1 MISKGIDPPENYNE
15 LDGKKITYQTE
26 TSFEKS
32 LKDINKKIGGG
43 IALIPCQTGQ
53 LAKQKLL
60 KGNVYGIVLDADEA
74 LNFNAL
80 NDQMF
85 QIAFPVSNVSKTAW
99 AVEKGNP
106 LKQEVENFFEIITIN
121 GILDEIFYKKFEI
134 PILKKEFLETKN
146 ATKLLDATTKFIN
159 NYSAYINNEDATV
172 FNITVPKIVFGD
184 IASGDKFIKS
194 LKKIKKLNKALPTA
208 ICVEM
213 EGAAV
218 AQICY
223 EYNIPFSIIRII
235 SDKANDNATID
246 FSRFAKSI
254 ASYYALGILKN
265 YFNN

>member
-1 MISKGIDPPENYNE
+1 MIGIISAMQEEIQALLNE
-15 LDGKKITYQTE
+15 LKNLE
-26 TSFEKS
+26 TS
-32 LKDINKKIGGG
+32 
-43 IALIPCQTGQ
+43 
-53 LAKQKLL
+53 
-60 KGNVYGIVLDADEA
+60 
-74 LNFNAL
+74 
-80 NDQMF
+80 
-85 QIAFPVSNVSKTAW
+85 
-99 AVEKGNP
+99 EKGMRTYYTGTLFNTNVV
-106 LKQEVENFFEIITIN
+106 LVFSRWGKVASAATTTQLINDFNVDEIIFTGVAGAIHKN
-121 GILDEIFYKKFEI
+121 LNIGDVVIGKNLYQHDLNASPFYKKFEI

-246 FSRFAKSI
+246 FSRFANSI